1 MIFDTPGSNSASNVK
16 HYEVLKKAMEDLSNG
31 LPIFV
36 SEYDSMD
43 STDNDKLYQDI
54 NNMAELDNRFTMII
68 VNKNDGL
75 EGSLSSFQNTHRLE
89 VKHGHQRFNNKSRR

>member
-1 MIFDTPGSNSASNVK
+1 
-16 HYEVLKKAMEDLSNG
+16 MEDLSNG

-68 VNKNDGL
+68 VNKADAASLKKTGL
-75 EGSLSSFQNTHRLE
+75 TEDDRDRILSLAIPPKALLWWYLLRFFH
-89 VKHGHQRFNNKSRR
+89 HGTWLQK